1 MSPFYL
7 LLSLI
12 ISILLI
18 IILISKY
25 KFNAA
30 LSLIFGSLLM
40 GILTK
45 MNLIEIV
52 DGINIGFGGMMTGIG
67 FPIGFGIILGQLLSD
82 SGGANVIADK
92 IVEFF
97 PESKAV
103 YAIGFAGFV
112 LSIPVFFDVTFVV
125 LIPIA
130 IATMKK
136 VNKSIPYMVGAIA
149 IGAGI
154 AHSVIPP
161 TPNPLAAAEI
171 FKFDLGIIL
180 FVGLLIG
187 ITVLFI
193 TLYFYIK
200 LLDRGI
206 WDKEKDQNS
215 IGVNVQE
222 QEKLSAYPSFKLALI
237 PVLLPIV
244 TILLNTVH
252 SVLVPGGESIILKFL
267 GTKSISMLLG
277 TLAAYLIA
285 IKYIGS
291 DGATKSATKSL
302 EAAGLVFLITGAGG
316 SFSEIIKLSGVNN
329 AIVSLISSLGG
340 NVFIVIIIAWLL
352 GVIFR
357 QITGSGTVAGITSM
371 TIMAS
376 VATTVAIHPVFI
388 ALACLSGGMFGAT
401 VNDSGFWIVS
411 NMAGF
416 SFSGGVKTYT
426 LGEALASIMCLITIL
441 SYSVISIIIF

>member
-1 MSPFYL
+1 M
-7 LLSLI
+7 
-12 ISILLI
+12 
-18 IILISKY
+18 
-25 KFNAA
+25 
-30 LSLIFGSLLM
+30 
-40 GILTK
+40 
-45 MNLIEIV
+45 
-52 DGINIGFGGMMTGIG
+52 
-67 FPIGFGIILGQLLSD
+67 
-82 SGGANVIADK
+82 
-92 IVEFF
+92 
-97 PESKAV
+97 
-103 YAIGFAGFV
+103 
-112 LSIPVFFDVTFVV
+112 V

-136 VNKSIPYMVGAIA
+136 VNKTIPYMVGAIA

-180 FVGLLIG
+180 FVGLVIG
-187 ITVLFI
+187 MIALFI
-193 TLYFYIK
+193 TLYLYIK
-200 LLDRGI
+200 LLDSGI
-206 WDKEKDQNS
+206 WNKEKDEN
-215 IGVNVQE
+215 IAGVNVQE
-222 QEKLSAYPSFKLALI
+222 QEKLNAYPSFKIALI

-244 TILLNTVH
+244 TILLNTVY
-252 SVLVPGGESIILKFL
+252 SVVTPGGDSIILQFL

-277 TLAAYLIA
+277 TLAAYIIA
-285 IKYIGS
+285 IKYIGAN
-291 DGATKSATKSL
+291 GATKSATKSL
-302 EAAGLVFLITGAGG
+302 EAAGIVFLITGAGG

-329 AIVSLISSLGG
+329 AIVGLISGLGG
-340 NVFIVIIIAWLL
+340 NVFVVIIIAWLL

-376 VATTVAIHPVFI
+376 VASTVAIHPVFI

-416 SFSGGVKTYT
+416 NLSGGVKTYT
-426 LGEALASIMCLITIL
+426 LGEAVASIVCLVTIL
-441 SYSVISIIIF
+441 SYGAITILI

>member
-1 MSPFYL
+1 MSPFL
-7 LLSLI
+7 LLICLLVSI
-12 ISILLI
+12 IIVV
-18 IILISKY
+18 ILISKF

-30 LSLIFGSLLM
+30 LALVLGALLM
-40 GILTK
+40 GILAR
-45 MNLIEIV
+45 MNILEV
-52 DGINIGFGGMMTGIG
+52 VKGINSGFGGMMTGIG

-92 IVEFF
+92 IVKIF

-103 YAIGFAGFV
+103 YAIAFAGFI

-136 VNKSIPYMVGAIA
+136 VNRSIPYMVGSIS

-171 FKFDLGIIL
+171 FNFDLGIIL
-180 FVGLLIG
+180 GTGLIVGTIVLI
-187 ITVLFI
+187 IS
-193 TLYFYIK
+193 LYIYNKI
-200 LLDRGI
+200 LDRGI
-206 WDKEKDQNS
+206 WNKEKDETGFG
-215 IGVNVQE
+215 IDIVE
-222 QEKLSAYPSFKLALI
+222 QVKLEKYPSLFEALI
-237 PVLLPIV
+237 PIFLPII
-244 TILLNTVH
+244 TILLNTVY
-252 SVLVPGGESIILKFL
+252 SVLFPEKKSIILEFL

-277 TLAAYLIA
+277 TLAAYFMA
-285 IKYIGS
+285 VKYIGNQKTS
-291 DGATKSATKSL
+291 ISATKSL
-302 EAAGLVFLITGAGG
+302 EAAGIVFLITGAGG
-316 SFSEIIKLSGVNN
+316 SFAEIIKLSGVND
-329 AIVSLISSLGG
+329 AIVSLVTNLGG
-340 NVFIVIIIAWLL
+340 NIVLILILSWGL

-371 TIMAS
+371 TIMSS
-376 VATTVAIHPVFI
+376 VAPTIAIHPVFI

-411 NMAGF
+411 NMSGF
-416 SFSGGVKTYT
+416 TLSGGAKTYT
-426 LGEALASIMCLITIL
+426 LGEAIASVVSLIVI
-441 SYSVISIIIF
+441 VISGLLIMII

>member
-7 LLSLI
+7 LISLL
-12 ISILLI
+12 ISIGVI
-18 IILISKY
+18 VVLISKF

-30 LSLIFGSLLM
+30 LALVFGSLLM

-45 MNLIEIV
+45 MNLLSV
-52 DGINIGFGGMMTGIG
+52 VNGINSGFGGMMTGIG

-82 SGGANVIADK
+82 AGGANVIADK
-92 IVEFF
+92 VVKIF

-103 YAIGFAGFV
+103 YAIAFAGFI

-136 VNKSIPYMVGAIA
+136 VNKSIPYMIGSIS

-171 FKFDLGIIL
+171 FGFDLGIIL
-180 FVGLLIG
+180 GVGLIIG
-187 ITVLFI
+187 AIVLVISLFI
-193 TLYFYIK
+193 YTR
-200 LLDRGI
+200 LLDRGL
-206 WDKEKDQNS
+206 WKSEKDETGLGLS
-215 IGVNVQE
+215 IQE
-222 QEKLSAYPSFKLALI
+222 QPKLERYPSLFEAMLPI
-237 PVLLPIV
+237 FLPIV
-244 TILLNTVH
+244 TILLNTIY
-252 SVLVPGGESIILKFL
+252 SVLMPGKESIILQFL
-267 GTKSISMLLG
+267 GTKSMSMLLG
-277 TLAAYLIA
+277 TIAAYIVA
-285 IKYIGS
+285 IKYIGN
-291 DGATKSATKSL
+291 DKATSSATKSL
-302 EAAGLVFLITGAGG
+302 EAAGIVFLITGAGG
-316 SFSEIIKLSGVNN
+316 SFAEIIKLSGVND
-329 AIVSLISSLGG
+329 AIVSLITGLGG
-340 NVFIVIIIAWLL
+340 NAVLVIALSWIL

-376 VATTVAIHPVFI
+376 IASTVNIHSVFI

-401 VNDSGFWIVS
+401 VNDSGFWIVA
-411 NMAGF
+411 NMSGF

-426 LGEALASIMCLITIL
+426 LGEAIASIVSLVVLIICAIIL
-441 SYSVISIIIF
+441 SII

>member
-1 MSPFYL
+1 MSPFFL
-7 LLSLI
+7 LISLL
-12 ISILLI
+12 ISIAAI
-18 IILISKY
+18 VILISKF

-30 LSLIFGSLLM
+30 LALIFGSLLM
-40 GILTK
+40 GLLTR
-45 MNLIEIV
+45 MNMLSVV
-52 DGINIGFGGMMTGIG
+52 DGINSGFGGMMTGIG

-82 SGGANVIADK
+82 AGGANVIADK
-92 IVEFF
+92 VVKIF

-103 YAIGFAGFV
+103 YAIAFAGFI

-136 VNKSIPYMVGAIA
+136 VNKSIPYMIGSIS

-171 FKFDLGIIL
+171 FGFDLGIIL
-180 FVGLLIG
+180 GVGLIIG
-187 ITVLFI
+187 AIVLVISLFI
-193 TLYFYIK
+193 YTKI
-200 LLDRGI
+200 LDRGL
-206 WDKEKDQNS
+206 WNSKEDETGVGLS
-215 IGVNVQE
+215 IQE
-222 QEKLSAYPSFKLALI
+222 PPKLEKYPTLFEAM
-237 PVLLPIV
+237 LPIFLPII
-244 TILLNTVH
+244 TILLNTLY
-252 SVLVPGGESIILKFL
+252 SVIVPEKESVILQFL

-277 TLAAYLIA
+277 TIAAYFVA
-285 IKYIGS
+285 VKYIGNS
-291 DGATKSATKSL
+291 KAADSATKSL
-302 EAAGLVFLITGAGG
+302 EAAGIVFLITGAGG
-316 SFSEIIKLSGVNN
+316 SFAEIIKLSGVND
-329 AIVSLISSLGG
+329 AIVGLITGLGG
-340 NVFIVIIIAWLL
+340 NAILVIALGWLL

-376 VATTVAIHPVFI
+376 IASTVAIHPVFI

-401 VNDSGFWIVS
+401 VNDSGFWIVA
-411 NMAGF
+411 NMSGF

-426 LGEALASIMCLITIL
+426 LGEAIASVVSLVVLIICAIIL
-441 SYSVISIIIF
+441 TVI